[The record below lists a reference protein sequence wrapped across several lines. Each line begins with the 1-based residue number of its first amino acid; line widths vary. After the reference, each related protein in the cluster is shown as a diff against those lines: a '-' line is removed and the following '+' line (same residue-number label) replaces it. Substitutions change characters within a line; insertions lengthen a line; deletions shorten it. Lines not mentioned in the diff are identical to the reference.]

1 MTKAPAEATSAEA
14 TETPAA
20 EPTANKNVGD
30 IIKEKVDEAVK
41 MVKGL
46 LNSDDGAVEEH
57 AEL

>member
-1 MTKAPAEATSAEA
+1 MTKATAEATSADT

-20 EPTANKNVGD
+20 EPTNKNVGD

-46 LNSDDGAVEEH
+46 LKSDDGVVEEH